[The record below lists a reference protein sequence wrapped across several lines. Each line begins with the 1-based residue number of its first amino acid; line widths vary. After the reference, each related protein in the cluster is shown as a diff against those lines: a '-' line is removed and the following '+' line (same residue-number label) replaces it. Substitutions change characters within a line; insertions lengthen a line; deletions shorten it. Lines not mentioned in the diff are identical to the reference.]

1 MSFVAYVS
9 ADDRNRRR
17 TGNAAA
23 DGRARDERHSRLLVL
38 QGVPD
43 GTQEGLLQQELA
55 KTLPVVR
62 VELFAQRGE
71 AHVEVESA
79 KAAGEFA
86 LQRKPVEFNGA
97 SLAVKTWDEA
107 QAERPAPPA
116 KNPETSRNPA
126 IAGTAGSAAP
136 QSSLG
141 FQPRIRKTAKALPK
155 AYHVPKAAA
164 PVDAGKPKENQGQA
178 DFRAFMN
185 KTNAARKAAASGDN
199 GTGAAGA
206 EGGGSAS
213 PSSGKKRESE
223 PAEDAPSGKKPK
235 TSSS

>member
-1 MSFVAYVS
+1 MRKLS
-9 ADDRNRRR
+9 ALDATNNRNRRR

-23 DGRARDERHSRLLVL
+23 DGRAREERHSRLLVL
-38 QGVPD
+38 QGVPE

-62 VELFAQRGE
+62 VELFARRHE
-71 AHVEVESA
+71 AHVELETA
-79 KAAGEFA
+79 KAAGEFV
-86 LQRKPVEFNGA
+86 LQRKPVQFDGA
-97 SLAVKTWDEA
+97 ELTVKSWDEA
-107 QAERPAPPA
+107 QAERPPPPA

-126 IAGTAGSAAP
+126 VSGTASSAAP

-155 AYHVPKAAA
+155 AYHVPKAVA
-164 PVDAGKPKENQGQA
+164 PVEAEKPKENQGQA

-185 KTNAARKAAASGDN
+185 KTNEARKAAAAATS
-199 GTGAAGA
+199 GTGGAAPAAA
-206 EGGGSAS
+206 ESS

-223 PAEDAPSGKKPK
+223 PAEDEPSGKKPK
-235 TSSS
+235 TS